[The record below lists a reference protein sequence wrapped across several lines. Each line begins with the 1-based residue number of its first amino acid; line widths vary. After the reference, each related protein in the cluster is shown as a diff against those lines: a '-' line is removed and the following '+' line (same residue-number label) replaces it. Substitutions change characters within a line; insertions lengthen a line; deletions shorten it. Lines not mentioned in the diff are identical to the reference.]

1 MSHDDS
7 PDATKS
13 EGSAA
18 SHPCKGVVT
27 IDPLYASPKRQKQIS
42 EVLQARGFRCESRQR
57 FDRLHIVTFEIDTL
71 EGDQK
76 EEVYRIV
83 RESRGWHEKDCHI
96 KILAS

>member
-1 MSHDDS
+1 MSHDDN
-7 PDATKS
+7 AKA
-13 EGSAA
+13 EGSP

-42 EVLQARGFRCESRQR
+42 EVLQARGFRCELRQR